1 MKSFNLDLTGKR
13 ALVTGSTQGIGFASA
28 RGLAEMGAEVAING
42 RTAEGVDGAIARLAA
57 LVPGAS
63 FVAAPGNLGMAE
75 GCAAVIEAA
84 GELDVL
90 VNNMGIYSPKPWDDI
105 ADAEWQ
111 EMFDVN
117 VMSGVRLTRHYLSR
131 LVGKD
136 WGRVIFVSSES
147 GIFIPAEMVHYGFS
161 KASQLAIA
169 RGCAELTKGTGVT
182 VNSVL
187 PGPTD
192 VDRSQERLGKR
203 AEEQGTTVE
212 ALRQA
217 TFDERRPSSLLQ
229 RYATPDEVASLICY
243 LCSPAASASNGAAF
257 RCDGGIVKTPF

>member
-1 MKSFNLDLTGKR
+1 MKSFNLNLTGKR
-13 ALVTGSTQGIGFASA
+13 ALVTGSTQGIGFATA
-28 RGLAEMGAEVAING
+28 QGLAEMGAEVVING
-42 RTAEGVDGAIARLAA
+42 RTAEGVDGAIARLTD

-63 FVAAPGNLGMAE
+63 FAAAPGNLGMAD
-75 GCAAVIEAA
+75 GCSAVIEAA

-90 VNNMGIYSPKPWDDI
+90 VNNMGIYAPKPWDDI
-105 ADAEWQ
+105 TDADWQ
-111 EMFDVN
+111 ATFDVN
-117 VMSGVRLTRHYLSR
+117 VLTGVRRTRHYLSR
-131 LVGKD
+131 MIARD

-147 GIFIPAEMVHYGFS
+147 GIFIPPEMVHYGFS
-161 KASQLAIA
+161 KMAQLAVA
-169 RGCAELTKGTGVT
+169 RGCAALTQGTRVT

-192 VDRSQERLGKR
+192 VDRSQERLSKR
-203 AEEQGTTVE
+203 AEQQDTTVE

-229 RYATPDEVASLICY
+229 RYATADEVASMICY

>member
-13 ALVTGSTQGIGFASA
+13 ALVTGSTQGIGFATA
-28 RGLAEMGAEVAING
+28 RGLAEMGAVVAING
-42 RTAEGVDGAIARLAA
+42 RTAEAVDGAIIRLSDQVPDARL
-57 LVPGAS
+57 
-63 FVAAPGNLGMAE
+63 VAAPGNLSAAE

-105 ADAEWQ
+105 TDAEWQ
-111 EMFDVN
+111 EIFDVN
-117 VMSGVRLTRHYLSR
+117 VMSGVRLSRHYLSPMI
-131 LVGKD
+131 GKD

-147 GIFIPAEMVHYGFS
+147 AIFIPPEMVHYGFS
-161 KASQLAIA
+161 KMAQLAVA

-192 VDRSQERLGKR
+192 VDRSAERLAKR
-203 AEEQGTTVE
+203 AEQQGITVE
-212 ALRQA
+212 ALRKA
-217 TFDERRPSSLLQ
+217 TFDVRRTSSLLQ
-229 RYATPDEVASLICY
+229 RYATADEVASMICY

-257 RCDGGIVKTPF
+257 RCDGGIVKTPY